1 LPQGLNICGWANAGG
16 KKGVTFLKMGTLKLF
31 KFFKMHPRQLAPF
44 VSLFPFILLLKS
56 IK

>member
-1 LPQGLNICGWANAGG
+1 LPQGLNICGRANAGG

-31 KFFKMHPRQLAPF
+31 KFFKMHPIQLGAF